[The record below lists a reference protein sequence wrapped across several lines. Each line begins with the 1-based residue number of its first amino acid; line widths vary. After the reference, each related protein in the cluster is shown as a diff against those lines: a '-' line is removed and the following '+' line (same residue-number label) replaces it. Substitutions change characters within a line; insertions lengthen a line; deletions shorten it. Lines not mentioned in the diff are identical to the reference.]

1 MGRGIEGTKIF
12 RQDTVRVRD
21 SGWVAKEIMRG
32 EGLGESELRSG
43 RRQRKVSRGEAFV
56 LSVGGREDGISR
68 GGGGAVSGCDH
79 IGCASCGLF
88 GGTARTPQ
96 VSVSTFGKNV
106 PFILRE
112 DGISRGGGGA
122 VSGCDHIG
130 CASCGLSGGTARTP
144 QVSVSTFGKNVPFT
158 FLSFSK
164 GKDPT
169 EQDSVLSGRT
179 SNEHPEAN
187 SRLSL
192 QGFFDILSQCN
203 LPFHLLP
210 SPG

>member
-106 PFILRE
+106 PF
-112 DGISRGGGGA
+112 
-122 VSGCDHIG
+122 
-130 CASCGLSGGTARTP
+130 
-144 QVSVSTFGKNVPFT
+144 T

>member
-106 PFILRE
+106 PFTLYPPYPPRVFILFQRE
-112 DGISRGGGGA
+112 RSYGA
-122 VSGCDHIG
+122 GFSLV
-130 CASCGLSGGTARTP
+130 RT
-144 QVSVSTFGKNVPFT
+144 
-158 FLSFSK
+158 
-164 GKDPT
+164 
-169 EQDSVLSGRT
+169 
-179 SNEHPEAN
+179 
-187 SRLSL
+187 
-192 QGFFDILSQCN
+192 DIK
-203 LPFHLLP
+203 
-210 SPG
+210 